1 MLSYHVSASSDESPD
16 PRPHLWW
23 NAIAR
28 AWPDLTLPDA
38 ESETGAFRVT
48 STNVLEGKREDA
60 STRAAVVARNLL
72 L

>member
-1 MLSYHVSASSDESPD
+1 MLSYHVSAAGDETPD

-38 ESETGAFRVT
+38 ETQQTAFRVA
-48 STNVLEGKREDA
+48 STHILEGRREDA

>member
-1 MLSYHVSASSDESPD
+1 MLTYHVSASAEEVSD

-28 AWPDLTLPDA
+28 AWPDLTVPDA
-38 ESETGAFRVT
+38 ETEPAAFRVT
-48 STNVLEGKREDA
+48 STAVLEGRREDA
-60 STRAAVVARNLL
+60 STRAAVVAGNLL